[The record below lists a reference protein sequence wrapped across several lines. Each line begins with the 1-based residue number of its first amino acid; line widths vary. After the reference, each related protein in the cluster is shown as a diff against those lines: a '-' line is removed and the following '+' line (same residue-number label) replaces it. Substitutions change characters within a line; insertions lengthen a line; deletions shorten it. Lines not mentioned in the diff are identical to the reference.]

1 MEKGVAVAL
10 APVEATGWVLL
21 GIILSLVLPIAVKT
35 LQRSKLEGLEKRL
48 TLWERITKA
57 WQKYG
62 GNQYL
67 GVILSATLV
76 AVVLVFLL
84 GLQFYTPRDA
94 ALAGFAWES
103 LINKLFGK
111 SQSVSESL

>member
-1 MEKGVAVAL
+1 MEKGVAL
-10 APVEATGWVLL
+10 APVEATSWVLF
-21 GIILSLVLPIAVKT
+21 GIILSFVLPLAVKT
-35 LQRSKLEGLEKRL
+35 LQRAKLEGNS
-48 TLWERITKA
+48 TFWDRITEA

-62 GNQYL
+62 GNKYL
-67 GVILSATLV
+67 VLFLSAILV

-84 GLQFYTPRDA
+84 GLEFYTPRDA

-111 SQSVSESL
+111 SESV